1 MSSYVTPALWFLA
14 AHPSIGVIG
23 GLLGIGL
30 IAVGVVLGRPATEAE
45 DGAE

>member
-1 MSSYVTPALWFLA
+1 MTARYMAPALWFLA
-14 AHPSIGVIG
+14 RHPGIGAVG

-30 IAVGVVLGRPATEAE
+30 IAVGVLFGRPQAE